1 MQRLDRK
8 IHVIVIGAGF
18 GGMHAVSVLTKDPTV
33 RVTLIDRHN
42 YHLFQPLLY
51 QVAVAGLEAPEIA
64 EPVRSMLRNHRRAR
78 FLLGTVTNI
87 DRTKRIVEIDGRKLR
102 YDYLIVATGSRS
114 PHPPVSG
121 VPEHTISMKDLPDA
135 LAIRDRILAAC
146 EEASR
151 ERDSE
156 RQHKLVHFIMV
167 GGGPTGVELAG
178 MLAEF
183 GRKVVRHDYPE
194 LPAGAFRVSLIDTN
208 PLPLS
213 SLSEK
218 SQRYA
223 DRALTQLG
231 VELHTNAR
239 VDAVTE
245 GGVRLSDGRFVPG
258 FTTFWTAGVE
268 GASVPGLPD
277 AAHGGRLLTTPE
289 LNLPGD
295 PRTFVVGDLN
305 ALPDPRTGHPFPQV
319 AQVAMQ
325 QGRTAAANI
334 IIANWIDQ
342 DGDARQQPFRYRDLG
357 NVATIGRNRA
367 VVELGPLKLT
377 GFPAWLGW
385 AGLHIVQ
392 LVGFRN
398 RVLVMANWIF
408 NYVAYEF
415 GVRIMYRKPS
425 FPGD

>member
-1 MQRLDRK
+1 MQGQDRK

-18 GGMHAVSVLTKDPTV
+18 GGMHAVPVLTRDPTI
-33 RVTLIDRHN
+33 RVTVIDRHN

-64 EPVRSMLRNHRRAR
+64 EPVRSMLREFRHAR

-87 DRTKRIVEIDGRKLR
+87 DRATRTVEVEGRKLR

-114 PHPPVSG
+114 PQPPVPG

-151 ERDSE
+151 ERDPE
-156 RQHKLVHFIMV
+156 RQRNLVHFIMV

-183 GRKVVRHDYPE
+183 GRRLVPRDYPE
-194 LPAGAFRVSLIDTN
+194 IPDGAFRVSLIDSN
-208 PLPLS
+208 ARPLS

-223 DRALTQLG
+223 RQALIQLG
-231 VELHTNAR
+231 VELHMSAR
-239 VDAVTE
+239 VDAVTA
-245 GGVRLSDGRFVPG
+245 GGVRLSDSRFIPG

-268 GASVPGLPD
+268 GALVDGLPS
-277 AAHGGRLLTTPE
+277 AEHGDRLLTAPE
-289 LNLPGD
+289 LHLPDD
-295 PRTFVVGDLN
+295 PRVFVIGDLN
-305 ALPDPRTGHPFPQV
+305 ALPDPRTDQPYPQV

-325 QGRTAAANI
+325 QGRLAAANI
-334 IIANWIDQ
+334 ILANWFEQ
-342 DGDARQQPFRYRDLG
+342 TGKPQQPFRYRDLG

-398 RVLVMANWIF
+398 RVLVMSNWIF

>member
-1 MQRLDRK
+1 LTSSEDK

-18 GGMHAVSVLTKDPTV
+18 GGIHAVRVLSSDPSM
-33 RVTLIDRHN
+33 RVTVIDRHN

-51 QVAVAGLEAPEIA
+51 QVAIAGLEAPEIA
-64 EPVRSMLRNHRRAR
+64 EPVRSMLRKHRSAR
-78 FLLGTVTNI
+78 FLLGTVTSI
-87 DRTKRIVEIDGRKLR
+87 DRSAQTVSVDGRMLR
-102 YDYLIVATGSRS
+102 YDYLIVSSGSRS
-114 PHPPVSG
+114 SQPPVPG

-151 ERDSE
+151 ERDPE
-156 RQHKLVHFIMV
+156 RQRNLVHFIMV

-183 GRKVVRHDYPE
+183 GRRVVPRDYPE
-194 LPAGAFRVSLIDTN
+194 IPEGAFRVSLVDSN

-213 SLSEK
+213 SLSKK

-223 DRALTQLG
+223 RQALTKLG
-231 VELHTNAR
+231 VALYLNAR
-239 VDAVTE
+239 VDAVTA
-245 GGVRLSDGRFVPG
+245 GGVRLTDGGFIPG

-268 GASVPGLPD
+268 GALIDGLPM
-277 AAHGGRLLTTPE
+277 AGRGGRLVTTPE
-289 LNLPGD
+289 LHLPDD
-295 PRTFVVGDLN
+295 PRVYVIGDLN
-305 ALPDPRTGHPFPQV
+305 ALPDPRTARPFPQV

-325 QGRTAAANI
+325 QGRLAAANI
-334 IIANWIDQ
+334 ILAHRY
-342 DGDARQQPFRYRDLG
+342 GVTGTSQQQFKYRDLG

-377 GFPAWLGW
+377 GFPAWVGW

-398 RVLVMANWIF
+398 RVLVMSNWIF

-415 GVRIMYRKPS
+415 GVRIMYRKPV

>member
-1 MQRLDRK
+1 MTGRSRNT
-8 IHVIVIGAGF
+8 HVIVIGAGF
-18 GGMHAVSVLTKDPTV
+18 GGMHAARVLAQDPTI

-51 QVAVAGLEAPEIA
+51 QVAIAGLEAPEIA
-64 EPVRSMLRNHRRAR
+64 EPVRSMLRKLRRVR
-78 FLLGTVTNI
+78 FLLGSVTCI
-87 DRTKRIVEIDGRKLR
+87 DRDRRVVSVDGRGLR
-102 YDYLIVATGSRS
+102 YDYLIVATGSRT
-114 PHPPVSG
+114 PQPPVPG
-121 VPEHTISMKDLPDA
+121 VPEHTIAMKDLPDA
-135 LAIRDRILAAC
+135 LAIRDRLLAAC

-151 ERDSE
+151 ERDPE
-156 RQHKLVHFIMV
+156 RRAALVYFILV

-183 GRKVVRHDYPE
+183 GRRVVPHDYPE
-194 LPAGAFRVSLIDTN
+194 IPAGTFRVSLIDPN

-213 SLSEK
+213 SFSEK

-223 DRALTQLG
+223 RRALEQLG
-231 VELHTNAR
+231 VELHTGTR
-239 VDAVTE
+239 VDAVTA
-245 GGVRLSDGRFVPG
+245 GGVRLSDGRFISG

-268 GASVPGLPD
+268 GAMVDGLPP
-277 AAHGGRLLTTPE
+277 AEHGGRLLTTSE
-289 LNLPGD
+289 LHLPDD
-295 PRTFVVGDLN
+295 PRVFVVGDLN
-305 ALPDPRTGHPFPQV
+305 ALPDQRTGRPFPQV

-325 QGRTAAANI
+325 QGRLAAANI
-334 IIANWIDQ
+334 IMANWLGHSGLPEQ
-342 DGDARQQPFRYRDLG
+342 AFKYRDLG

-367 VVELGPLKLT
+367 VVEIGPLKLT
-377 GFPAWLGW
+377 GFPAWVGW